1 MTLDASPAGAV
12 VRPPA
17 WLILATVALATAL
30 LLMAVTET
38 SLVGH
43 YLIDQGE
50 FLSVL
55 GLVFIAGA
63 SAALYRSGRLHASLP
78 FVLPWLLY
86 PVVTQGDQVIDNL
99 SINWMRL
106 LTHILLALI
115 FGAPVAVI
123 AAGLRHAAARPW
135 GQSAFRQPWLAWM
148 PGLRFM
154 ADGRAREGVA
164 VFAAALI
171 GLEMIAAHVALG
183 TLMIAT
189 LVVMLIGSLIYG
201 STPER
206 PVDDMRRAR
215 HRERQALAFC
225 LVGLVLSTG
234 LYLGYKYRP
243 GAYQGSPSYL
253 LDPSQQA
260 AGYPFDRIPAA
271 TSPFV
276 APAPAVG
283 EDVRVLLTTY
293 ATALDQLVAGYYVV
307 DRNYTWDF
315 HNALFVRSW
324 PVLPNY
330 RGVAL
335 DRITA
340 ARRTAA
346 PADAAA
352 LPLPADDPLGAL
364 LADVRAYVAFNFE
377 RAAILERLTADFE
390 RTKAGLQHAAHIY
403 EGEGKLVGLGL
414 DELMR
419 KHAGVLNADAVSGI
433 VGPFQ
438 EISRRVHESY
448 ANRIVGF

>member
-1 MTLDASPAGAV
+1 MN
-12 VRPPA
+12 RPPA

-55 GLVFIAGA
+55 GLVFIGVA
-63 SAALYRSGRLHASLP
+63 SLVLYRSGRLYASLP

-115 FGAPVAVI
+115 FGAPVAVM
-123 AAGLRHAAARPW
+123 AMGLRHAAARPM
-135 GQSAFRQPWLAWM
+135 GQSVLRHAWLAWI
-148 PGLRFM
+148 PGLHLM

-164 VFAAALI
+164 LFAAALI
-171 GLEMIAAHVALG
+171 GVEMVAAHVALG
-183 TLMIAT
+183 TLMMVT
-189 LVVMLIGSLIYG
+189 LLVMLLAVLIYG
-201 STPER
+201 STTER
-206 PVDDMRRAR
+206 PTTDMRRAR
-215 HRERQALAFC
+215 NREWRALIFC
-225 LVGLVLSTG
+225 GIGVLVSTG
-234 LYLGYKYRP
+234 LYLGYKHRP

-253 LDPSQQA
+253 LDPAQQA
-260 AGYPFDRIPAA
+260 AGFTFDRIPVP
-271 TSPFV
+271 TGPVV
-276 APAPAVG
+276 APASDAAG
-283 EDVRVLLTTY
+283 ATTAMLTTY

-315 HNALFVRSW
+315 HNHLFMRSW
-324 PVLPNY
+324 PLLPDY
-330 RGVAL
+330 RAVAL
-335 DRITA
+335 DRIA
-340 ARRTAA
+340 VAKRVAA
-346 PADAAA
+346 PADET
-352 LPLPADDPLGAL
+352 PLLLRAGDPLGAL
-364 LADVRAYVAFNFE
+364 AADVRAYVAFNFE
-377 RAAILERLTADFE
+377 RAAILERLTGEFE
-390 RTKAGLQHAAHIY
+390 RTQAGLQHAAHIY

-419 KHAGVLNADAVSGI
+419 KHTAVLDASSVSGI
-433 VGPFQ
+433 VAPFL
-438 EISRRVHESY
+438 EISRRVHQSY

>member
-1 MTLDASPAGAV
+1 MTPEAVPAGAV

-55 GLVFIAGA
+55 GLVFIGGA
-63 SAALYRSGRLHASLP
+63 SVALYRTGRLHVSLP
-78 FVLPWLLY
+78 FVLPWLVY

-123 AAGLRHAAARPW
+123 AAGMRHAAARPW
-135 GQSAFRQPWLAWM
+135 GQSAFRRSVLAWI
-148 PGLRFM
+148 PGLRLM
-154 ADGRAREGVA
+154 ADGRAREGVSL
-164 VFAAALI
+164 FAAALI
-171 GLEMIAAHVALG
+171 GVEMIAAHVALG
-183 TLMIAT
+183 TLMIVT
-189 LVVMLIGSLIYG
+189 LVVMLIATLAYG
-201 STPER
+201 STPEW
-206 PVDDMRRAR
+206 PVAGTRRVRNRERRA
-215 HRERQALAFC
+215 LVFC
-225 LVGLVLSTG
+225 MVGLVLSAG
-234 LYLGYKYRP
+234 LYLGYKHRP

-271 TSPFV
+271 PGPIA

-283 EDVRVLLTTY
+283 QDVRVLLTTY

-330 RGVAL
+330 RDVAL
-335 DRITA
+335 DRIAT

-352 LPLPADDPLGAL
+352 LPLPEDDPLGAL
-364 LADVRAYVAFNFE
+364 VADVRAYVAFNFD

-419 KHAGVLNADAVSGI
+419 KHSAVLEAGAVSEI
-433 VGPFQ
+433 VGPFL